1 MHKKILLVLVLPLLL
16 LAACNKSSSSNT
28 CSYTAPTAVASAAE
42 IASLKAYLDSN
53 SITYTAHPSGIF
65 YNITAPGAGT
75 VTPGVCSY
83 VTVKYMGRLL
93 TTTTP
98 FDQNTS
104 GTTFQLGQLIEG
116 WKYGIPLIKPG
127 GSVTLY
133 IPPSLGYGASGAGQ
147 AIPPN
152 SNLVFTIEL
161 LGVQ

>member
-1 MHKKILLVLVLPLLL
+1 MHKKILLLLVLPLLL
-16 LAACNKSSSSNT
+16 LTACNKSSSSYT
-28 CSYTAPTAVASAAE
+28 CNYKPPTAVASATE

-65 YNITAPGAGT
+65 YHITEQGSGT
-75 VTPGVCSY
+75 VTPVVCSY

-116 WKYGIPLIKPG
+116 WKYGIPLIKSG
-127 GSVTLY
+127 GSITLY
-133 IPPSLGYGASGAGQ
+133 IPPSLGYGASGSGQ

-161 LGVQ
+161 LEVQ